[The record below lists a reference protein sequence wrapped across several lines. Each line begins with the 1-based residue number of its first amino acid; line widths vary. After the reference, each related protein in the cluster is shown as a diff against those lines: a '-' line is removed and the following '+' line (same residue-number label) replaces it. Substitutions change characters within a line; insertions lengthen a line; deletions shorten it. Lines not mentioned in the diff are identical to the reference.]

1 MYTVYTAE
9 NCIFC
14 SKAKAL
20 LLEYN
25 CEFVN
30 VILDTPQKKSK
41 FKETTGLKT
50 VPQIYTD
57 TGHHIGGYEELKKY
71 LTSPSQSIVSHTE
84 T

>member
-30 VILDTPQKKSK
+30 VILDTPQKKSE

-57 TGHHIGGYEELKKY
+57 TGYLIGGYEEL
-71 LTSPSQSIVSHTE
+71 VSYMNQKD
-84 T
+84 